1 MLFSFELKSS
11 LLLIFFFHGL
21 VFSCLLFYK
30 ALQYN
35 SKSSC
40 WLGLFVLFSAL
51 YIAPFM
57 LGYAGW
63 YTRQPYRNIMFYVPF
78 QQLLLLPPILYFY
91 FKSLLDS
98 SFTFTK
104 QHFYHFIP
112 AGLYLLYAVI
122 VVVTDQLVLKEYYF
136 YADQKDKDFSTWYQ
150 FAGFLSMTYYLIIS
164 LKLYTQYK
172 EFTYNELSFADSVMF
187 NWAKKFLI
195 AFLFLILFRLIFF
208 ISNPEWA
215 AFGKKFWYYLS
226 YSFLFYYISING
238 YSNTINSLTS
248 FTENNID
255 TPDDTPQKS
264 VEIPDLDILKEKIE
278 TLMEVDK
285 IYTNPTLIL
294 SDVCKL
300 LNTHPKKV
308 SQVVNQGFGVNFND
322 FVNEYRIR
330 EALRKIAQ
338 GEHHLQTLLG
348 IALDCGFN
356 SKSTFN
362 RAFKKYTSLNPK
374 DYIRKNYEK

>member
-1 MLFSFELKSS
+1 
-11 LLLIFFFHGL
+11 
-21 VFSCLLFYK
+21 
-30 ALQYN
+30 
-35 SKSSC
+35 
-40 WLGLFVLFSAL
+40 
-51 YIAPFM
+51 M